1 LYLAVDGT
9 EGNSNNDAPEDN
21 LNEGAADPE
30 TPNYQQADD
39 AYTNEGLQGIG
50 NKGGLV
56 GCLSGICHD
65 AVLPLSLGI
74 ISIFNRKGNL
84 YLLSTEL
91 KTAFFIF
98 FFLLGI

>member
-21 LNEGAADPE
+21 LNKGAADLE

-39 AYTNEGLQGIG
+39 ADTNEGLKRIG
-50 NKGGLV
+50 NKDSLV

-65 AVLPLSLGI
+65 AVLPS
-74 ISIFNRKGNL
+74 
-84 YLLSTEL
+84 STEIIML
-91 KTAFFIF
+91 FSNTAASPWQSSP
-98 FFLLGI
+98 